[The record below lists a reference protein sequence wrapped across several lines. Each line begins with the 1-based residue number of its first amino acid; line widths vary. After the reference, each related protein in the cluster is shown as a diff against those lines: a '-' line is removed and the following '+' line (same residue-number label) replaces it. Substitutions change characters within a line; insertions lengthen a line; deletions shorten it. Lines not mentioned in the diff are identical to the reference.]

1 MKKLALLS
9 ISIASTLFAS
19 QAFSASNNTVSFQGE
34 VTSETCTVTVNGN
47 SVKPIVLLPSVNVSA
62 LGAAGKT
69 AGQATFDIGVSGC
82 TGDAKTAT
90 TISSVFAGNSVS
102 TIGNLGNVATANAAK
117 NVEVQILDTK
127 SQPINFSSA
136 FKANGDLSLAAGATS
151 SSATYTA
158 QYYATGVATA
168 GAVAS
173 TMQYSVSYN

>member
-117 NVEVQILDTK
+117 T
-127 SQPINFSSA
+127 
-136 FKANGDLSLAAGATS
+136 
-151 SSATYTA
+151 
-158 QYYATGVATA
+158 
-168 GAVAS
+168 
-173 TMQYSVSYN
+173 